1 MPRIALKNVEAGMQL
16 SRAVLNDTGAK
27 LINRGARITE
37 EVIRKLSNANIRYIF
52 VVGQPDDGQLEDA
65 LSGLEAR
72 FARTK
77 DRLHMDRLKRL
88 LREHFQELY
97 S

>member
-1 MPRIALKNVEAGMQL
+1 VPRIALKNVEAGMQL
-16 SRAVLNDTGAK
+16 SRAVLNDAGAT
-27 LINRGARITE
+27 LINRGARITQE
-37 EVIRKLSNANIRYIF
+37 MIRKLINTNIRYIF
-52 VVGQPDDGQLEDA
+52 VVGQLDDGRLEEA
-65 LSGLEAR
+65 LSDLEAR